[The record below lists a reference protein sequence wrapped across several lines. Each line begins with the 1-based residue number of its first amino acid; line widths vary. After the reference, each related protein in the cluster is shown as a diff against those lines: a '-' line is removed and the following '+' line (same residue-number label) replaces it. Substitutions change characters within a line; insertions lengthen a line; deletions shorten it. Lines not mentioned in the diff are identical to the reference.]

1 MRRAAHAI
9 ARPPAPARGRVQC
22 GVISRRRARRKLV
35 IMPSMSYCR
44 FRNTLEDLKACAD
57 SFEDIT
63 SPDELKAAK
72 KLIEVCQGIAEIDP
86 DDIEIRAGFSDD
98 STEDNE
104 TED

>member
-1 MRRAAHAI
+1 
-9 ARPPAPARGRVQC
+9 
-22 GVISRRRARRKLV
+22 
-35 IMPSMSYCR
+35 MPSMSYCR
-44 FRNTLEDLKACAD
+44 FETTEDLKACAD

-72 KLIEVCQGIAEIDP
+72 KLIEVCQGIARSS